1 MTQTESTSPIT
12 IRTGKDT
19 VERIDA
25 VAGVME
31 RSRNYVVNQAIEEYL
46 AAHTWQIERIQAG
59 LEDAR
64 AGRVVPA
71 DEVFA
76 KIRAKYGWDL

>member
-1 MTQTESTSPIT
+1 MTQTTRTSPIT

-19 VERIDA
+19 VEHIDA
-25 VAGVME
+25 IAGVME

-59 LEDAR
+59 LKAAR
-64 AGRVVPA
+64 EGRVRPV

-76 KIRAKYGWDL
+76 AIREKHGWDD